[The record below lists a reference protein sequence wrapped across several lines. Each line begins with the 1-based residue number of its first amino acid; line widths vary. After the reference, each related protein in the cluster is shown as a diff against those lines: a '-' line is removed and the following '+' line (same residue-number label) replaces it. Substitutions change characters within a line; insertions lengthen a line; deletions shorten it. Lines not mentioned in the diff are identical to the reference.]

1 MVCFATVL
9 EDGLRFLYVAEGLLL
24 LVALQKAQS
33 EVVVG
38 LGGLLM
44 ARAADLEDVDERT
57 LGEGDGVLDLMV
69 AEVVGGEDIVQ
80 L

>member
-33 EVVVG
+33 QAASMPGWGARDSKG
-38 LGGLLM
+38 LSEGQEQGL
-44 ARAADLEDVDERT
+44 
-57 LGEGDGVLDLMV
+57 EG
-69 AEVVGGEDIVQ
+69 
-80 L
+80 

>member
-1 MVCFATVL
+1 MVCFATIL
-9 EDGLRFLYVAEGLLL
+9 EDGFRFLYVAEGFLL
-24 LVALQKAQS
+24 LVALQIAQS
-33 EVVVG
+33 QVVVS
-38 LGGLLM
+38 LRGLLM
-44 ARAADLEDVDERT
+44 TRAADLKDVDERT

>member
-24 LVALQKAQS
+24 LVALQKAQCQ
-33 EVVVG
+33 VVVG
-38 LGGLLM
+38 LRGLLM

>member
-33 EVVVG
+33 QVVVG
-38 LGGLLM
+38 LRGLLM